1 MKNMKKLLITALM
14 ISSFISLSL
23 CIQAEPNVELY
34 NKSKN
39 NITMFLNRNGNLI
52 AGANIPAGGK
62 WNYAL
67 ENVAQSFSV
76 EIREG
81 DQKKEWVIN
90 APNKTYYLSYTP
102 TKSPS
107 LYPQTG
113 TLMGLLG
120 KSDSGFSLKN
130 NLKSSD
136 ITEQRQ
142 APKVS
147 GNHKVQKLQQLLGL
161 PFSTNAEATKKAY
174 HAYALKNHPDKMPIQ
189 TDEQKEKYKEISMAY
204 SDVKEILQQA
214 IEKEHGL

>member
-1 MKNMKKLLITALM
+1 MKNMNKLLTTALI
-14 ISSFISLSL
+14 ISSFNLSSY
-23 CIQAEPNVELY
+23 IQAEPNVELY

-62 WNYAL
+62 WSYAL
-67 ENVAQSFSV
+67 ENVAQPFSV
-76 EIREG
+76 EIREN
-81 DQKKEWVIN
+81 DQKQEWVIN

-136 ITEQRQ
+136 IIQQQQ

-174 HAYALKNHPDKMPIQ
+174 FAYALKNHPDKMLLQ
-189 TDEQKEKYKEISMAY
+189 TDEQKNKYKEISMAY

-214 IEKEHGL
+214 MEKEHGL